1 MLSHC
6 WGKPSDE
13 ELKSFCTTPEN
24 YHDRLEGF
32 SINDLPKTF
41 QDAVRVTRIL
51 GKKYLWIDAICIIQ
65 GPGGDWKT
73 EARKMEDAFACA
85 FVTIAA
91 TSARGWQEGFLTP
104 EMTGKAQGVPRG
116 KTCACDFDKVV
127 DGGALGKRAWVLQER
142 VLSRQTI
149 HFTATHVFWE
159 CGLGVRCE
167 NFTKL
172 EP

>member
-1 MLSHC
+1 MGGLC
-6 WGKPSDE
+6 RALTLLGQPSDE
-13 ELKSFCTTPEN
+13 ELRTFCTTPEN

-32 SINDLPKTF
+32 SVNDLPKTF
-41 QDAVRVTRIL
+41 QDAVRVTRTL

-73 EARKMEDAFACA
+73 EARKMEDVFACA

-116 KTCACDFDKVV
+116 KSVRVTLIRSWMAEHLGRELGFFRNGSYR
-127 DGGALGKRAWVLQER
+127 DGRSISL
-142 VLSRQTI
+142 
-149 HFTATHVFWE
+149 
-159 CGLGVRCE
+159 
-167 NFTKL
+167 
-172 EP
+172 